1 MFRKLSFGG
10 RLRIPKQRHFLL
22 VVLCWALLCIQLSS
36 EGQAYPLD
44 PLTADELISVRD
56 ILASSG
62 QFSGETSF
70 GWIQL
75 DEPPKRIVQDYHEGS
90 VYPRLAD
97 VTAIDFQ
104 KRKAFR
110 VIVDIKASRILS
122 LTDLKTLQPGLIPR
136 DTGLATTI
144 VNDDPQIR
152 IALTNRG
159 LHIPGRISDSIPL
172 QFFPFGSDPGLAQPG
187 ARLVRVLFSSDQ
199 NSVNENSPFLD
210 GMMAVID
217 LYSKRV
223 IKLLDAP
230 EAPIVNVPHDVFDP
244 KVRAPETATEPK
256 TMARSNDKHITIEGH
271 TVSWKNWGFRLGF
284 NLREGLVL
292 YQVAFDDKGRKRPV
306 LYRASVSE
314 VLTSYDDPSQLWSW
328 MEIFDE
334 GSIGLGYSSTGVR
347 PGYEVP
353 ADAVTIGT
361 LVPDPGEPR
370 FHDVLEDRIYLY
382 ERDAGTAMY
391 YQQGPRTIS
400 VQSTEL
406 VVGFFASLNNYTYAF
421 NWVFRQDGSINFE
434 VTLEGQIL
442 TKLVPSK
449 VCETCE
455 KIKDAS
461 GAEDKNLT
469 VQQTGDEAY
478 GTLVYPNVVGVNH
491 QHWFNLRLDF
501 DIDGESNSAMETSAS
516 RMDGASAERS
526 LAVSHILLRRAS
538 DTKRHVMDEMARA
551 LTIFNPASAG
561 QSGRLAGYSVVPME
575 NAATAYSQAQEAGT
589 VGFSFHHFWVTPY
602 RDGELYA
609 AGAYPTQATKE
620 YKDTLYYYANEDL
633 IQNRDIVVWYSL
645 GFTHV
650 PRPEDYPLMS
660 SMKLSVTLQP
670 DGFFQRNPQLERE
683 SKDAR

>member
-36 EGQAYPLD
+36 EGQAHPLD

-90 VYPRLAD
+90 VYPRQAD

-144 VNDDPQIR
+144 VNDDSQIR

-172 QFFPFGSDPGLAQPG
+172 RFFPFGSDPGLAQPG

-199 NSVNENSPFLD
+199 NSINENSPFLD

-292 YQVAFDDKGRKRPV
+292 YQVAFDDNGRKRPV

-391 YQQGPRTIS
+391 YQQGSRTIS

-434 VTLEGQIL
+434 VTLGGQIL

-449 VCETCE
+449 ACETCE
-455 KIKDAS
+455 KIKNAS

-501 DIDGESNSAMETSAS
+501 DIDGESNSAMETSAG
-516 RMDGASAERS
+516 RIDGASAERN
-526 LAVSHILLRRAS
+526 LAVSHTLLRRAS

-551 LTIFNPASAG
+551 LTVFNPASAG

-575 NAATAYSQAQEAGT
+575 NAATAYSQAQETGT

-670 DGFFQRNPQLERE
+670 DGFFQRNPLLGRG

>member
-1 MFRKLSFGG
+1 M
-10 RLRIPKQRHFLL
+10 
-22 VVLCWALLCIQLSS
+22 LCIQLSS
-36 EGQAYPLD
+36 EAQAHPLD
-44 PLTADELISVRD
+44 PLTGDELISVRD
-56 ILASSG
+56 ILANSG

-75 DEPPKRIVQDYHEGS
+75 DEPPKRIVQHYHEGS
-90 VYPRLAD
+90 SYPRLAQ

-110 VIVDIKASRILS
+110 VIVDTKASRILS

-136 DTGLATTI
+136 DAGLATTI
-144 VNDDPQIR
+144 VNEDPQIR
-152 IALTNRG
+152 TALINRG
-159 LHIPGRISDSIPL
+159 LHIPGRVSDSIPL
-172 QFFPFGSDPGLAQPG
+172 QFIPLGPDPGLAQPD

-217 LYSKRV
+217 LYSKQV
-223 IKLLDAP
+223 IKLLDTP
-230 EAPIVNVPHDVFDP
+230 GAPIVKVPHDVFDP
-244 KVRAPETATEPK
+244 KVPAPETATEPK
-256 TMARSNDKHITIEGH
+256 KKTRSDDTHITMEGH
-271 TVSWKNWGFRLGF
+271 AVSWMNWGFRLGF

-292 YQVAFDDKGRKRPV
+292 YQVAFDDNGSKRPV

-353 ADAVTIGT
+353 ADAVTVAA
-361 LVPDPGEPR
+361 LLPDPGEPR
-370 FHDVLEDRIYLY
+370 FYDVLEDRIYLY
-382 ERDAGTAMY
+382 ERNAGTAMY
-391 YQQGPRTIS
+391 YQQGQRTIS

-406 VVGFFASLNNYTYAF
+406 VVGFLASLDNYTYAF

-434 VTLEGQIL
+434 VTLGGQIL
-442 TKLVPSK
+442 TKLVRSK
-449 VCETCE
+449 ACGTCE
-455 KIKDAS
+455 KIKSTS
-461 GAEDKNLT
+461 GADDKSVT
-469 VQQTGDEAY
+469 VRQTGDEAY
-478 GTLVYPNVVGVNH
+478 GTLVYPNLVGVNH

-501 DIDGESNSAMETSAS
+501 DIDGESNSAMENI
-516 RMDGASAERS
+516 AERIDDAAVEHG
-526 LAVSHILLRRAS
+526 LAVSHTLLRRAS
-538 DTKRHVMDEMARA
+538 DTKRYMKEGMART
-551 LTIFNPASAG
+551 LTIFNPASVA

-575 NAATAYSQAQEAGT
+575 NAATAYSEARETGT
-589 VGFSFHHFWVTPY
+589 VGFTFHQFWVTPY

-609 AGAYPTQATKE
+609 AGAYPTQATKD
-620 YKDTLYYYANEDL
+620 YRDTLYYYANEEP
-633 IQNRDIVVWYSL
+633 IQNTDIVVWYSL

-660 SMKLSVTLQP
+660 NMKLSVTLQP
-670 DGFFQRNPQLERE
+670 NGFFQRNPLLGRE
-683 SKDAR
+683 KDAR

>member
-1 MFRKLSFGG
+1 MLRKLSCGG
-10 RLRIPKQRHFLL
+10 RLRIPTQRHFWL

-36 EGQAYPLD
+36 EGRAHPLD
-44 PLTADELISVRD
+44 PLTGDELISVRD

-75 DEPPKRIVQDYHEGS
+75 DEPPKRIVQDYQAGS
-90 VYPRLAD
+90 IYPRLAH

-144 VNDDPQIR
+144 VNDDQQIR
-152 IALTNRG
+152 NALINRG
-159 LHIPGRISDSIPL
+159 LHIPGRVSDSIAL
-172 QFFPFGSDPGLAQPG
+172 QFIPFGPDPGLAQPE

-199 NSVNENSPFLD
+199 NSINENSPFLD
-210 GMMAVID
+210 GMVAVID

-230 EAPIVNVPHDVFDP
+230 GAPIVNVPHDVFDP

-256 TMARSNDKHITIEGH
+256 RMARSNDKHITIEGH
-271 TVSWKNWGFRLGF
+271 TVSWNNWGFRIGF

-292 YQVAFDDKGRKRPV
+292 YQVAFDDNGRKRPV

-314 VLTSYDDPSQLWSW
+314 VLTSYADPNQLWSW

-353 ADAVTIGT
+353 PDAVTVAT

-370 FHDVLEDRIYLY
+370 FHDVLDDRIYLY
-382 ERDAGTAMY
+382 ERNAGTAMY
-391 YQQGPRTIS
+391 YQQGQRTIS
-400 VQSTEL
+400 VQPTEL
-406 VVGFFASLNNYTYAF
+406 VVGFFASLSNYTYTF

-434 VTLEGQIL
+434 VTMGGQIL
-442 TKLVPSK
+442 TKLVRSK
-449 VCETCE
+449 ACETCE
-455 KIKDAS
+455 NIKNAS
-461 GAEDKNLT
+461 GAEDRDLI
-469 VQQTGDEAY
+469 VRQAGDEAY

-501 DIDGESNSAMETSAS
+501 DIDGQSNSAMENTTNRIDSA
-516 RMDGASAERS
+516 AVERG
-526 LAVSHILLRRAS
+526 LAVSHTLLRRAY
-538 DTKRHVMDEMARA
+538 DTKRHMKDEMART
-551 LTIFNPASAG
+551 LTIFNPASLA
-561 QSGRLAGYSVVPME
+561 QSGRFAGYSVVPME
-575 NAATAYSQAQEAGT
+575 NAATAYSRARETGT
-589 VGFSFHHFWVTPY
+589 VGFTFHPFWVTPY

-620 YKDTLYYYANEDL
+620 YKDTLYYYANEEP

-670 DGFFQRNPQLERE
+670 DGFFQRNPLLGRE